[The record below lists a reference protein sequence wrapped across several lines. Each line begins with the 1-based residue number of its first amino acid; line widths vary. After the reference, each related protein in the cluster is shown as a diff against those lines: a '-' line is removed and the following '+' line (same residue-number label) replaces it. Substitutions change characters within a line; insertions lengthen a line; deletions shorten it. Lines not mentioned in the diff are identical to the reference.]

1 MGGMHDADRKIWD
14 AMLAHLRK
22 HQAPLCRQWF
32 EELTPLGIG
41 GGALN
46 LRTTSAVHRDYL
58 KRSCAEPFN
67 DAARTVSGRLLSV
80 RFLGPEDEPV
90 LSPSEG
96 SKPRPKATPLN
107 STTGEPATATMGHGF
122 VVAGAAT
129 PAAQPI
135 TAIAGHNESMTGV
148 GTPAMSAAAPSMNG
162 TMSAS
167 LNGSVATAAPVVP
180 VTPVAVD
187 SPHVAS
193 MIETRPRTVQRAD
206 SLVINPDYGFEN
218 FVMGPGNRLAHAAA
232 VAVSSNPGKAYNPLF
247 IHGGVGLGKT
257 HLLQAVCLKILSGNP
272 GAVLYYL
279 SCEAFVTQFMDS
291 VQGGTMSDFRH
302 RFRDVD
308 VLVVDDIH
316 FLAKLDRTQE
326 EFFHTFNSLYQAS
339 KQIVLSSDAPP
350 EDIPQLEDRLVSRF
364 KWGLVC
370 KLDAPC
376 YETRVAILKTKA
388 KLRSLVLPD
397 DCAAYIAERIAT
409 NIRELEGAIVKC
421 QIQSSVEDR
430 PITLDLVRSAL
441 GEPAPQQAI
450 ELNIQTIITTVTEHY
465 RVKPAELL
473 SKRRQ
478 RSVALPRQ
486 VCMFLARKHTRMSLE
501 EIGLNFGG
509 RDHTTVMHAIKII
522 ESRNEGDGDFSAV
535 LRTLEDRLK
544 VTRV

>member
-1 MGGMHDADRKIWD
+1 MHDPDRQLWD
-14 AMLAHLRK
+14 AMLVHLRK
-22 HQAPLCRQWF
+22 HQATLCRQWF
-32 EELTPLGIG
+32 EELQPLGVG

-46 LRTTSAVHRDYL
+46 LRASSVVHRDYL

-67 DAARTVSGRLLSV
+67 DAARTVSGRLVSV
-80 RFLGPEDEPV
+80 RFLGPDDEPV
-90 LSPSEG
+90 LSMPDPAKARG
-96 SKPRPKATPLN
+96 TDATRTPLRATPLH
-107 STTGEPATATMGHGF
+107 TTPHASAPGLNHAIHTNGVAPGTAAPHAAAQNAYPGMNPGFAGHQQ
-122 VVAGAAT
+122 
-129 PAAQPI
+129 PAAQP
-135 TAIAGHNESMTGV
+135 
-148 GTPAMSAAAPSMNG
+148 
-162 TMSAS
+162 
-167 LNGSVATAAPVVP
+167 VAE
-180 VTPVAVD
+180 
-187 SPHVAS
+187 S
-193 MIETRPRTVQRAD
+193 MIEARPRQSARTD

-232 VAVSSNPGKAYNPLF
+232 MAVSANPGKAYNPLF

-257 HLLQAVCLKILSGNP
+257 HLLQAVCLKILNGNP
-272 GAVLYYL
+272 NAVLYYL
-279 SCEAFVTQFMDS
+279 SCEAFVTQFMES

-326 EFFHTFNSLYQAS
+326 EFFHTFNSLYQSS

-350 EDIPQLEDRLVSRF
+350 EDIPKLEERLVSRF

-370 KLDAPC
+370 KLDTPC

-388 KLRSLVLPD
+388 KLRGLLLPD
-397 DCAAYIAERIAT
+397 DCAAYMAERINT

-421 QIQSSVEDR
+421 QIQSAVEDR

-441 GEPAPQQAI
+441 GEPSPQAQS
-450 ELNIQTIITTVTEHY
+450 ELSIQSIINTVTEHY

-486 VCMFLARKHTRMSLE
+486 VCMFLARKHTRLSLE

-509 RDHTTVMHAIKII
+509 RDHTTVMHAIKTI
-522 ESRNEGDGDFSAV
+522 EARSEGDGDFDAV
-535 LRTLEDRLK
+535 LRVLEDRLK
-544 VTRV
+544 LTRT

>member
-1 MGGMHDADRKIWD
+1 MHDPDRQLWD
-14 AMLAHLRK
+14 AMLVHLRK
-22 HQAPLCRQWF
+22 HQATLCRQWF
-32 EELTPLGIG
+32 EELQPLGVG

-46 LRTTSAVHRDYL
+46 LRASSVVHRDYL

-67 DAARTVSGRLLSV
+67 DAARTVSGRLVSV
-80 RFLGPEDEPV
+80 RFLGPDDEPV
-90 LSPSEG
+90 LSVPDPVKTRGAEP
-96 SKPRPKATPLN
+96 PRTPLRATPLN
-107 STTGEPATATMGHGF
+107 QPSPAPIQAQSNGSLPPAGHPSTQHAAVPSHTSPALNHHQH
-122 VVAGAAT
+122 AT
-129 PAAQPI
+129 P
-135 TAIAGHNESMTGV
+135 
-148 GTPAMSAAAPSMNG
+148 PA
-162 TMSAS
+162 
-167 LNGSVATAAPVVP
+167 VVE
-180 VTPVAVD
+180 
-187 SPHVAS
+187 S
-193 MIETRPRTVQRAD
+193 MIEARPRQPARTD

-232 VAVSSNPGKAYNPLF
+232 MAVSANPGKAYNPLF

-272 GAVLYYL
+272 SAVLYYL

-291 VQGGTMSDFRH
+291 VQGGTMGDFRH

-326 EFFHTFNSLYQAS
+326 EFFHTFNSLYQSS

-350 EDIPQLEDRLVSRF
+350 EDIPKLEERLVSRF

-370 KLDAPC
+370 KLDTPC

-388 KLRSLVLPD
+388 KLRSLLLPD
-397 DCAAYIAERIAT
+397 DCAAYMAERINT

-421 QIQSSVEDR
+421 QIQSAVEDR

-441 GEPAPQQAI
+441 GEPSPQAQS
-450 ELNIQTIITTVTEHY
+450 ELSIQSIINTVTEHY

-486 VCMFLARKHTRMSLE
+486 VCMFLARKHTRLSLE

-509 RDHTTVMHAIKII
+509 RDHTTVMHAIKTI
-522 ESRNEGDGDFSAV
+522 EARSEGDGDFDAV
-535 LRTLEDRLK
+535 LRVLEDRLK
-544 VTRV
+544 MTRT